1 MPHYYVSHHLGSLEN
16 LAEIVA
22 LERVSFATPWSQEGL
37 REEIV
42 NPLNLTTIIKSQPDP
57 DAGIIGYSLSRVIAP
72 EAELLRIAIKPQ
84 ARHQGIGTRLIHEV
98 EKKLLLLQVKQLYLE
113 VSEKNRPAIALYQKT
128 GFSIETRRPNYYDNG
143 TTGAII
149 FTLKI

>member
-16 LAEIVA
+16 LAEIVE
-22 LERVSFATPWSQEGL
+22 LERVSFATPWSQESL
-37 REEIV
+37 RAEIV

-57 DAGIIGYSLSRVIAP
+57 DVGILGYSLSRIIAP
-72 EAELLRIAIKPQ
+72 EAELLRIAVVPQ
-84 ARHQGIGTRLIHEV
+84 VRHQGAGTRLIHEV
-98 EKKLLLLQVKQLYLE
+98 LKKILLMQVKQLYLE
-113 VSEKNRPAIALYQKT
+113 VSEKNRSAIALYQKT
-128 GFSIETRRPNYYDNG
+128 GFSIETQRPNYYDNG